1 MKTLNRRHLLTAL
14 TATAAASIPI
24 HTLAAETL
32 DESDPTAIALGYKAD
47 AEAVDVSKFPKR
59 AGEEGAKQFCSN
71 CALYKDVD
79 GEYGTCSAV
88 PGKLVAAAGWCNVW
102 VIKT

>member
-24 HTLAAETL
+24 HTLAAEKL

-47 AEAVDVSKFPKR
+47 AEAVDRINSTLDQSSPLACVTKAP
-59 AGEEGAKQFCSN
+59 
-71 CALYKDVD
+71 
-79 GEYGTCSAV
+79 
-88 PGKLVAAAGWCNVW
+88 
-102 VIKT
+102 